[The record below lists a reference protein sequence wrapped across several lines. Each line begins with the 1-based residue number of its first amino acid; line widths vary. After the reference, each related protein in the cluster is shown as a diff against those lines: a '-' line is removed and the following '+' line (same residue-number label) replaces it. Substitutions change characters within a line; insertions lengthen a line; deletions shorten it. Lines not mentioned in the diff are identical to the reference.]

1 MSGLSSTLS
10 SLAKR
15 SIPITSGFND
25 LVRAIGKAKSKDEED
40 GIVAKMV
47 DLCRGAL
54 AGGRRDPRTSKE
66 LLLYL
71 VYIDMLGHD
80 TRWAHAWVIQL
91 CSDKSLIVKKVGGSK
106 GGKAVKRQ
114 REGECGRR
122 AKCSQL
128 SLLKSKIAKNRT
140 LHIPASILTRFLLTT
155 FL

>member
-1 MSGLSSTLS
+1 MSSTLS

-25 LVRAIGKAKSKDEED
+25 LVRGIGEAKSKDEED

-91 CSDKSLIVKKVGGSK
+91 CSDKSLIVKKVGGS
-106 GGKAVKRQ
+106 
-114 REGECGRR
+114 E
-122 AKCSQL
+122 
-128 SLLKSKIAKNRT
+128 
-140 LHIPASILTRFLLTT
+140 
-155 FL
+155 